1 MLTKYN
7 KIWDKIKDLFGK
19 KFNSETVYGNKYIK
33 TKIKSQIT
41 NFQCKEILIK
51 GKNSTLFS
59 IILLDST
66 VSVDKK
72 YLSKDII
79 KNVNIK

>member
-33 TKIKSQIT
+33 TKIKFQIT
-41 NFQCKEILIK
+41 NFQGKEILIK

-72 YLSKDII
+72 YYPKILLKM
-79 KNVNIK
+79 